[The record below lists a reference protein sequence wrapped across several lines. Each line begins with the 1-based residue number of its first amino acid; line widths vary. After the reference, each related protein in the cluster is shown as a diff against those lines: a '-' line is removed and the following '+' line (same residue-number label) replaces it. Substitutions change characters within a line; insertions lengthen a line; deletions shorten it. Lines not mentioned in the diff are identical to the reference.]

1 MSSRFG
7 SLKKQKKL
15 SNFIRH
21 GPIKPFTEEIQ
32 LFQIIPGDSFMLK
45 LPHIVT
51 IIIAVLFFSCTTPV
65 RLPKQPNVAKI
76 YNPSSTKIHPAF
88 MVYHENENTSVL
100 VIKIFPKEFL
110 YSMANP
116 EGQYRATVRINFQ
129 LVDIENPDDNTLAD
143 SGTFTFHFERDN
155 TEQRVIKEIRIK
167 AELGKIYQLNIKAS
181 DIIRNEELLKYMYV
195 DKRSGASH
203 QNYMLFNEET
213 KFPYF
218 PPYVLGNEQF
228 RIRYNNTQQYDSIFV
243 LFYGSEMPLP
253 KPSFTL
259 AREREF
265 LRQPDSL
272 WILPFNQNNLYQLAY
287 EGMYFFQFDTAQD
300 AGLTILNFGND
311 FPRLKNPSA
320 MILPLAYLTSSP
332 EYNEIKRAAN
342 QKLAVDNFWLEC
354 AEDMERARELIRIY
368 YNRVFFSN
376 YYFTS
381 FKEGWMTDRGMIFII
396 YGPPQAIYT
405 KVNEERWVYYRKNYS
420 STITFVFN
428 NVQSPYADNNF
439 ILQRSE
445 SYDTHW
451 RQAVNSWKNGQVFLL
466 D

>member
-1 MSSRFG
+1 
-7 SLKKQKKL
+7 
-15 SNFIRH
+15 
-21 GPIKPFTEEIQ
+21 
-32 LFQIIPGDSFMLK
+32 MLK
-45 LPHIVT
+45 LTNIISIILT
-51 IIIAVLFFSCTTPV
+51 ILLFGCARPV
-65 RLPKQPNVAKI
+65 RLPKEPNVAKI

-88 MVYHENENTSVL
+88 MVFHENENTSVL
-100 VIKIFPKEFL
+100 VIKVFPKEFL

-116 EGQYRATVRINFQ
+116 EGKYMATIRINFQ
-129 LVDIENPDDNTLAD
+129 LADIENPNDNTLAD
-143 SGTFTFHFERDN
+143 SGTFTFNFEREDS
-155 TEQRVIKEIRIK
+155 EQRVIKEIRIK
-167 AELGKIYQLNIKAS
+167 AEQGRIYQLHIKAA

-203 QNYMLFNEET
+203 QNYMVFNEKT
-213 KFPYF
+213 LFPYF

-228 RIRYNNTQQYDSIFV
+228 RIKYNNPRLYDSIFV
-243 LFYGSEMPLP
+243 LYYGSEMPLP

-259 AREREF
+259 TREKEF
-265 LRQPDSL
+265 LSRPDSI
-272 WILPFNQNNLYQLAY
+272 WILPFNQNNIYQLAH

-300 AGLTILNFGND
+300 AGLTLLNFGAD
-311 FPRLKNPSA
+311 FPRIKSPSD

-332 EYNEIKRAAN
+332 EYNELKSATN
-342 QKLAVDNFWLEC
+342 QKLAADDFWISC

-420 STITFVFN
+420 STVTFVFN
-428 NVQSPYADNNF
+428 NVPSQYADNNF

-445 SYDTHW
+445 SYDIHW
-451 RQAVNSWKNGQVFLL
+451 RQAVNSWKSGQVFLL